1 MAAAARQ
8 IARETQ
14 VLPHAPVE
22 LTQGKLIR
30 LGEGIGKIVY
40 ASPHWV
46 VKRER
51 TPYEIVALI
60 GIWKLL
66 RKIERLLPG
75 SMGRRL
81 LEKPSRQIRFLRM
94 MAQAGMAILPRAVWF
109 TSHIKEVWRQY
120 HFRSARGERLA
131 REHLHGTSLVPEEI
145 TFPSI
150 RVIVGGWPGSLTVSC
165 ATERV
170 ETTLHQKLQDL
181 AEAGRFEEIELW
193 LNRLLAARQKGW
205 SMGLFSLDAHL
216 KNFGIVDDRVVLI
229 DPGGLTNR
237 WADVEQRLAQE
248 EQAAGKPY
256 VRLGLGKHL
265 AARPEIAARFDARW
279 RALVNR
285 EAIRELWPDK

>member
-1 MAAAARQ
+1 MTAGQSIPRDAQ
-8 IARETQ
+8 
-14 VLPHAPVE
+14 LLSHAPAE

-66 RKIERLLPG
+66 RKVERLLPG

-94 MAQAGMAILPRAVWF
+94 MAQASMVILPRAVWF
-109 TSHIKEVWRQY
+109 TSHIKQVWKQY

-150 RVIVGGWPGSLTVSC
+150 CVSVGGWPGSLTVSR

-170 ETTLHQKLQDL
+170 ETTLHEKLNSL
-181 AEAGRFEEIELW
+181 AAEGRFEEMELW
-193 LNRLLAARQKGW
+193 LVRLLAARQKGW

-216 KNFGIVDDRVVLI
+216 KNYGIVDDRVVLI
-229 DPGGLTNR
+229 DAGGLTNR
-237 WADVEQRLAQE
+237 WADVEQKLALE
-248 EQAAGKPY
+248 ERAETQPH

-265 AARPEIAARFDARW
+265 ADRPEIAARFDARW

-285 EAIRELWPDK
+285 EAMREIWPGK